1 MYLLKRFRITEA
13 LPLSCETLQTISE
26 VGFVRRG
33 PWMGAFLASFVL
45 AYPLCLGVAWMH
57 VWLGGDEKSLSVG
70 GVADGRIEG
79 AQVIPPWGE
88 GYTTYSIL
96 GAALGRQYVD
106 GRVRD
111 ALIEAF
117 ALRAR
122 EELGREFVVGET
134 GWPRG
139 GRFRPHRTHRNGRS
153 VDLFV
158 PLQRQG
164 QTFPSLGIWPWNKF
178 GYSLEFDEQGRLGEL
193 SIDFE
198 ALAALLLE
206 IDRQAASRELRIDKI
221 IIAPEYVPFLL
232 QTEAG
237 RQLGPLADVI
247 TRKPVWVRHDEHIHI
262 DFGTR

>member
-1 MYLLKRFRITEA
+1 MKGGLRIGLIVA
-13 LPLSCETLQTISE
+13 
-26 VGFVRRG
+26 G
-33 PWMGAFLASFVL
+33 LASI
-45 AYPLCLGVAWMH
+45 YPLVLGMAWLR
-57 VWLGGDEKSLSVG
+57 VWLDGDEESVSVG

-79 AQVIPPWGE
+79 AHVFPPWGE
-88 GYTTYSIL
+88 GYTTYSVL

-111 ALIEAF
+111 ALLEAF
-117 ALRAR
+117 AVRAR
-122 EELGREFVVGET
+122 AEPGRVFVVGET

-158 PLQRQG
+158 PLRG
-164 QTFPSLGIWPWNKF
+164 DGGPIPILGTWPWNKF
-178 GYSLEFDEQGRLGEL
+178 GYSLEFDERGRLGDA

-206 IDRQAASRELRIDKI
+206 IERQASARDLRIEKI
-221 IIAPEYVPFLL
+221 IITPEYVPLL
-232 QTEAG
+232 LETESG
-237 RQLGPLADVI
+237 RRLGRLADVI

-262 DFGTR
+262 DFGPR